1 MSIVVS
7 CSNGDRGR
15 WGTELDLGSSES
27 LDDHHRPTALGTEPK
42 RARFIGRG
50 CSLFCLRLLYRTEQR
65 KAKWQESGAS
75 PVSEEAEVPNADE
88 AFGKHVQ
95 QEAAQELIER

>member
-1 MSIVVS
+1 MTIIGPPHLGQSQRWLDSLAVDAP
-7 CSNGDRGR
+7 CSVCGCC
-15 WGTELDLGSSES
+15 
-27 LDDHHRPTALGTEPK
+27 TAP
-42 RARFIGRG
+42 
-50 CSLFCLRLLYRTEQR
+50 